1 MNRGRLVALLLVLLM
16 LCANAHAEQLAAMD
30 AVVES
35 FDADYVV
42 REDGVIAAE
51 ERVVYKATGDM
62 DALTRDMVTARGS
75 SYGEF
80 SVSKVCEGVETRLD
94 EAPASGG
101 ACAYSRVR
109 GGDGADR

>member
-101 ACAYSRVR
+101 AGAYSRVR